1 VLGYYQPS
9 LTGFLNRLLILE
21 RSKVTREKVGGEAG
35 QTDKGFIGS
44 WAWLFPAAYLVHI
57 AEEYWGGFPVW
68 IARFWGVE
76 SSSANFLA
84 WNGGALVM
92 ICVGVVLVLA
102 TESSRWLLVSF
113 GTAVLINGVVHALAS
128 VATWS
133 YSPGL
138 VSGFLFFIPLGL
150 FTLRRAR
157 RSVNARTMRAGL
169 IVGVLMHA
177 VVVLLAFGFARI
189 AA

>member
-1 VLGYYQPS
+1 MTAEPDAP
-9 LTGFLNRLLILE
+9 R
-21 RSKVTREKVGGEAG
+21 A
-35 QTDKGFIGS
+35 DKFIGS
-44 WAWLFPAAYLVHI
+44 WAWLLPVSYLAHI
-57 AEEYWGGFPVW
+57 AEEYWGGFPAW

-76 SSSANFLA
+76 SSGANFLA

-92 ICVGVVLVLA
+92 MCVGVALVLL
-102 TESSRWLLVSF
+102 TKSYRWLLVSF
-113 GTAVLINGVVHALAS
+113 GTVVLINGVVHALAS

-138 VSGFLFFIPLGL
+138 VTGLLLYVPLGL
-150 FTLRRAR
+150 YTLRRAR
-157 RSVNARTMRAGL
+157 GRVNARNMRAGL
-169 IVGVLMHA
+169 IVGVAMHA

>member
-1 VLGYYQPS
+1 MTAEVTTS
-9 LTGFLNRLLILE
+9 
-21 RSKVTREKVGGEAG
+21 RS
-35 QTDKGFIGS
+35 DNFIGI
-44 WAWLFPAAYLVHI
+44 WAWLLPLTYLAHI

-76 SSSANFLA
+76 SSNANFLE

-92 ICVGVVLVLA
+92 MCVGVVLVLA
-102 TESSRWLLVSF
+102 TKSYRWLLVSF
-113 GTAVLINGVVHALAS
+113 GTALMINGAVHAVAS
-128 VATWS
+128 VATRS

-138 VSGFLFFIPLGL
+138 VSGLLFFIPLGL

-157 RSVNARTMRAGL
+157 MNVNALTLRAGI
-169 IVGVLMHA
+169 IVGVLMHV
-177 VVVLLAFGFARI
+177 VVVLLAFGFARF

>member
-1 VLGYYQPS
+1 MKSVL
-9 LTGFLNRLLILE
+9 T
-21 RSKVTREKVGGEAG
+21 KVTP
-35 QTDKGFIGS
+35 TPTNTFTGS
-44 WAWLFPAAYLVHI
+44 WAWLFPVTYLAHI
-57 AEEYWGGFPVW
+57 AEEYWGGFPAW

-84 WNGGALVM
+84 WNGGALAM
-92 ICVGVVLVLA
+92 MCVGVVLVLV
-102 TESSRWLLVSF
+102 TKSYRWLLVSF
-113 GTAVLINGVVHALAS
+113 GTTVLINGFVHTLAS

-138 VSGFLFFIPLGL
+138 VSGLLFFIPLGL

-169 IVGVLMHA
+169 IVGVLMH
-177 VVVLLAFGFARI
+177 VGVVLLAFGFARL